1 MEIGPIFHNKYEKDF
16 PRWNMVNDLVV
27 YRERIY
33 SESILQELP
42 SERSRLSKCFG
53 LDNNNP
59 PICKVLF
66 AQNGTGQYPVWIT
79 QKPRKTDLKELKS
92 KTFPDPPT
100 SLRLRLGNR
109 SVFILDPRLIV
120 LRLSV
125 PLKVSDPFCT
135 SCKKSKHLYNSWFP
149 FSWPR
154 DL

>member
-1 MEIGPIFHNKYEKDF
+1 MEQAMTLSDSDPHRFPPFYGNRSDFHNKYDEKDF

-79 QKPRKTDLKELKS
+79 QKPRKTDLIKGVKIQKIS
-92 KTFPDPPT
+92 GPGANF
-100 SLRLRLGNR
+100 RLGESSAKRNFA
-109 SVFILDPRLIV
+109 SLDVKFR
-120 LRLSV
+120 
-125 PLKVSDPFCT
+125 
-135 SCKKSKHLYNSWFP
+135 H
-149 FSWPR
+149 
-154 DL
+154 

>member
-1 MEIGPIFHNKYEKDF
+1 MEIGQIFHNKYEKDF

-79 QKPRKTDLKELKS
+79 QKPRKTDLIKGVKIQKISEPGAN
-92 KTFPDPPT
+92 F
-100 SLRLRLGNR
+100 RLGESSAKRNFA
-109 SVFILDPRLIV
+109 SLDVKFR
-120 LRLSV
+120 
-125 PLKVSDPFCT
+125 
-135 SCKKSKHLYNSWFP
+135 H
-149 FSWPR
+149 
-154 DL
+154 